1 MLAPSRRFAN
11 AMIQLREMFQHTG
24 LVIVAAGRGTRFG
37 GFKQLATVGGMPL
50 LKRTMSAFDDLP
62 FAERVVVLPGE
73 LMGDEGLHADLAG
86 GAHVWRFVEG
96 GDLRAQ
102 SVLRGVRAL
111 GRGVE
116 LAAVH
121 DGARPF
127 PPIEAT
133 WRCVALLGERPVA
146 AGAIVVA
153 RVHDTLKRVD
163 PHGAVV
169 ETVTRSELVR
179 AETPQVARRGLLVEA
194 LGARGAEEAT
204 DEAQALERAGHLVAT
219 IPHEGLNPKV
229 TTRQDILLAEAIL
242 AQRPNLMKAEIET
255 R

>member
-1 MLAPSRRFAN
+1 M
-11 AMIQLREMFQHTG
+11 MVHLRDIFQHTG

-37 GFKQLATVGGMPL
+37 GFKQLAPVAGVPL
-50 LKRTMSAFDDLP
+50 LKRTMAAFDELP
-62 FAERVVVLPGE
+62 FAERVVVLPAD
-73 LMGDEGLHADLAG
+73 LMGDEALHADLAG
-86 GAHVWRFVEG
+86 AGHIWRFVEG
-96 GDLRAQ
+96 GALRAQ
-102 SVLRGVRAL
+102 SVLCGVKTL

-133 WRCVALLGERPVA
+133 WRCVALLGESPVA

-153 RVHDTLKRVD
+153 RVNDTLKRVD
-163 PHGAVV
+163 GHGAVV
-169 ETVTRSELVR
+169 ATVPRSDLVR
-179 AETPQVARRGLLVEA
+179 AETPQVARRGLLMEA
-194 LGARGAEEAT
+194 LSAPGAEEAT

-219 IPHEGLNPKV
+219 IAHDGLNPKV
-229 TTRQDILLAEAIL
+229 TARQDILLAEAIL
-242 AQRPNLMKAEIET
+242 SQKPNLMRADIET